1 MNVFYIGEIQG
12 NSALLNQEESKHC
25 IRVLRMQKGDHVLLM
40 NGKGS
45 IFEAHLEIPD
55 PKGCKLSIIQEVTT
69 PVKRTYRLTVAIAPT
84 KSIDRFEWFL
94 EKSTEIGI
102 DRIIPLICQHSERRE
117 IKTERLEKILVAAI
131 KQSGQPL
138 LPELTKPVPFKVLMN
153 QNFEGDK
160 FIAHCEVSE
169 KNPFK
174 NEIIP
179 GKNVLILI
187 GPEGDFDP
195 AEINLAV
202 ESGFRPVSLGDSRL
216 RTETAGLVA
225 CHTVCLVNQK

>member
-174 NEIIP
+174 NELIP

-216 RTETAGLVA
+216 RTETAGLIA

>member
-1 MNVFYIGEIQG
+1 
-12 NSALLNQEESKHC
+12 
-25 IRVLRMQKGDHVLLM
+25 MQKGDHVLLM

-55 PKGCKLSIIQEVTT
+55 PKGCKLAIIKEVTT

-84 KSIDRFEWFL
+84 KNIDRYEWFL

-174 NEIIP
+174 NEIIA

>member
-69 PVKRTYRLTVAIAPT
+69 PVNRTYRLTVAIAPT

>member
-1 MNVFYIGEIQG
+1 MNVFYLPEISG
-12 NSALLNQEESKHC
+12 NFTELSKEESGHC
-25 IRVLRMQKGDHVLLM
+25 IRVLRLGKGDKIQLM

-45 IFEAHLEIPD
+45 VFEAVITIAD
-55 PKGCKLSIIQEVTT
+55 PKACKIEIINESTNQRGR
-69 PVKRTYRLTVAIAPT
+69 PYHLTIAIAPT
-84 KSIDRFEWFL
+84 KNSDRYEWFL

-102 DRIIPLICQHSERRE
+102 DRIIPLICQHSERKE
-117 IKTERLEKILVAAI
+117 IKPERLEKILVAAM

-138 LPELTKPVPFKVLMN
+138 LPVLSPPVSFKSLIN
-153 QNFEGDK
+153 QSFEGDK
-160 FIAHCEVSE
+160 FIAHCEDTGKRE
-169 KNPFK
+169 LKH
-174 NEIIP
+174 EITP

-195 AEINLAV
+195 SEINLAV
-202 ESGFRPVSLGDSRL
+202 ENGFRPVSLGDSRL